1 MVASDCFGQ
10 GVLPYPSKKSVA
22 GLALAMVERTA
33 PGAHQTSPDDRQP
46 SYLPE
51 LDAVQSYILLDA
63 AGAVNAVEP
72 APWLGRE
79 LERYE
84 NEIAEV
90 TLEILNETPIGRG
103 FIATMQRDLLA
114 RSRAERRADRAAG

>member
-1 MVASDCFGQ
+1 MVASDCFDQ
-10 GVLPYPSKKSVA
+10 VVLPYPSKKSVA

-33 PGAHQTSPDDRQP
+33 SGAHQTSSDDRQP

-63 AGAVNAVEP
+63 VAGAVNAVEP
-72 APWLGRE
+72 APWLVRE

-103 FIATMQRDLLA
+103 FIATMQNALLA
-114 RSRAERRADRAAG
+114 RSGHRGGRAAG